1 MTDLHALTVHDLSRM
16 IAARHLSAL
25 EVTDALI
32 TRCEGPAERVRAF
45 ATTTF
50 DLARDMARAADAEL
64 AAGRRRGPL
73 HGIPVGLKD
82 AYDTAGVPTTVCSRL
97 HADRVPGDDAEAWRR
112 LRAEGAVLMG
122 KLQCA
127 ELCLGAPGDDDFV
140 PYARNPWDPCRTP
153 GGSSSGAAAALAAGL
168 LPAALGTDTGGSIR
182 IPAAFCGV
190 AGLKPTDGLVSLAGV
205 FPLSPSLDQA
215 GPMART
221 SRDCAYLLDAI
232 AARENPQATASGFV
246 AGLTERLDGLCV
258 GYVGN
263 FAEDGLVASEQRV
276 ATEAALAILGDLGAQ
291 VREVSLPDP
300 WDFTICNM
308 TIMMAEAFEF
318 HGADLRRRAGEISRV
333 TRARIAA
340 GAFLRAE
347 DCRRAQRTRRLL
359 MRATAE
365 AMEEVDVL
373 VYPAAL
379 GDPPRIEDIKPLG
392 YLEVPL
398 ITTPANVAGVPAA
411 SVRCGF
417 SAAGM
422 PMAFQVAGRRFG
434 DATVLRVAHAF
445 EAATPEF
452 DRLAFYTELR

>member
-1 MTDLHALTVHDLSRM
+1 MSDLHKLTLHELSRM
-16 IAARHLSAL
+16 IAARGLSAL

-32 TRCEGPAERVRAF
+32 SRCEGLAERARAF
-45 ATTTF
+45 TATTF
-50 DLARDMARAADAEL
+50 DRARDMARAADAEL

-73 HGIPVGLKD
+73 HGIPLGLKD
-82 AYDTAGVPTTVCSRL
+82 AFDTAGVPATVCSRL
-97 HADRVPGDDAEAWRR
+97 HAGRVPRDDAGAWCR
-112 LRAEGAVLMG
+112 LRAAGAVLMG

-153 GGSSSGAAAALAAGL
+153 GGSSSGAAVALASGL

-190 AGLKPTDGLVSLAGV
+190 AGLKPTAGLVSLAGV
-205 FPLSPSLDQA
+205 FPLSPSLDHA

-232 AARENPQATASGFV
+232 AGREDGHAAASGFV
-246 AGLTERLDGLCV
+246 AGLTERLDGLRI
-258 GYVGN
+258 GYVRV
-263 FAEDGLVASEQRV
+263 FAEDAAVAAEQRA
-276 ATEAALAILGDLGAQ
+276 ATEAALGLLGDLGAE
-291 VREVSLPDP
+291 VREASLPDL

-308 TIMMAEAFEF
+308 TIMMAEAFDL
-318 HGADLRRRAGEISRV
+318 HGAGLRRRAGEVSRV

-340 GAFLRAE
+340 GALLRAE
-347 DCRRAQRTRRLL
+347 DHRRALQARRLL

-365 AMEEVDVL
+365 AMEAVDVL

-392 YLEVPL
+392 YLEVPS
-398 ITTPANVAGVPAA
+398 ITAPANVAGVPAA
-411 SVRCGF
+411 SVRCGV

-422 PMAFQVAGRRFG
+422 PLAFQVAGRRFA
-434 DATVLRVAHAF
+434 DAAVLRVAHAF
-445 EAATPEF
+445 EAATPEL
-452 DRLAFYTELR
+452 DLLAD